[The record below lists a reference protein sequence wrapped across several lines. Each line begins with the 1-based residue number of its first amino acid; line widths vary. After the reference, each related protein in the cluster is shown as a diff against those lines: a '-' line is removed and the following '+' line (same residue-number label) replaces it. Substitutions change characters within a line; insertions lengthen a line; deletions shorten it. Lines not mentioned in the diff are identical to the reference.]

1 MKANYHTHTWR
12 CMHAVGEEKEY
23 VERAIEGG
31 LQILGFS
38 DHTPYPFPDNYVSG
52 MRMRMDQLEDYVDT
66 VLSLKAEYRNEIEIH
81 LGLEVEYYPAY
92 FPQLLDVIAD
102 YPVEYFLLAQHHLG
116 NEMNDFYSGS
126 ETKNPEHLE
135 RYVNQVKEAMSTG
148 CFTYLAHPDL
158 IHFTGEK
165 ALYED
170 RMRELCRCAKAQ
182 DLPLEINFLGIG
194 DGRHYP
200 NEAFWKIA
208 GEEHCKVIYGA
219 DAHKPEAVF
228 CPQVRKK
235 ADQLVE
241 KYGLLLTETVPLRN
255 PKNN

>member
-116 NEMNDFYSGS
+116 
-126 ETKNPEHLE
+126 
-135 RYVNQVKEAMSTG
+135 
-148 CFTYLAHPDL
+148 
-158 IHFTGEK
+158 
-165 ALYED
+165 
-170 RMRELCRCAKAQ
+170 
-182 DLPLEINFLGIG
+182 
-194 DGRHYP
+194 
-200 NEAFWKIA
+200 
-208 GEEHCKVIYGA
+208 
-219 DAHKPEAVF
+219 
-228 CPQVRKK
+228 
-235 ADQLVE
+235 
-241 KYGLLLTETVPLRN
+241 
-255 PKNN
+255 